1 MATPSERPASD
12 AAPTVSTGRRGPYR
26 RGEATRANVIAAAR
40 ECVAELGFAST
51 SLREIARRSG
61 VTSGA
66 IQHHFGSYEAV
77 LLAAVED
84 GVREIAA
91 SVDVA
96 ALPDEP
102 TPQRG
107 ERILDL
113 IWSHYERPEYLAYL
127 EIYVNLMRDPN
138 ASAQARRSLAGSVE
152 QLESL
157 WHELLDQ
164 AFGSL
169 PEKRRDVIR
178 RTAFATLRG
187 LAISRW
193 LAEGR
198 ADFAEERQLL
208 ADFITACATD
218 SNRG

>member
-1 MATPSERPASD
+1 
-12 AAPTVSTGRRGPYR
+12 VL
-26 RGEATRANVIAAAR
+26 AAAR

-91 SVDVA
+91 RVDVA
-96 ALPDEP
+96 ALPEEP
-102 TPQRG
+102 TAQRV
-107 ERILDL
+107 ERIVDL

-127 EIYVNLMRDPN
+127 EIYVNLTRDPN
-138 ASAQARRSLAGSVE
+138 ASAQARRSLEATVNE
-152 QLESL
+152 LETL
-157 WHELLDQ
+157 WYDLLDR
-164 AFGSL
+164 AFGSMP
-169 PEKRRDVIR
+169 PERRETIR
-178 RTAFATLRG
+178 RMAFATLRG

-193 LAEGR
+193 LAQGR
-198 ADFAEERQLL
+198 ADFRDERRLL
-208 ADFITACATD
+208 AEFVTACVTD
-218 SNRG
+218 ASND